1 MHEEKNKFVHAFL
14 HESLRRLSTTAA
26 VAPTTTAAAAAAAA
40 AAAEAW
46 AAFEASERWRP
57 PHYQVAHE
65 FVSSLPSE
73 CLFESVSGTMG
84 ADQNGSAL
92 EFGS

>member
-26 VAPTTTAAAAAAAA
+26 VAHTTTAA

>member
-26 VAPTTTAAAAAAAA
+26 VAPTTTAAAA

>member
-14 HESLRRLSTTAA
+14 HESLRRLSTSVT
-26 VAPTTTAAAAAAAA
+26 PTTTAAA

-57 PHYQVAHE
+57 PHYQVAYE